1 MGTDLPEKPKLK
13 DHLVMRDV
21 NDELAIYDHKTA
33 QFHFLNP
40 TAALILELCDS
51 LNTVEDIVREISE
64 IFNQSP
70 ASLKAD
76 VHRFLAS
83 LTEKQLIL

>member
-21 NDELAIYDHKTA
+21 NDELAIYDQKTA

-40 TAALILELCDS
+40 TGAIILELCDS

-70 ASLKAD
+70 AMVKED
-76 VHRFLAS
+76 VHRFLGSMA
-83 LTEKQLIL
+83 EKQLIV

>member
-1 MGTDLPEKPKLK
+1 MKINLPEKPKSV

-21 NDELAIYDHKTA
+21 NDELAVYDHKTA

-64 IFNQSP
+64 IFNQSR
-70 ASLKAD
+70 AIVQGD
-76 VHRFLAS
+76 VYRFLAS
-83 LTEKQLIL
+83 LAEKQLIW